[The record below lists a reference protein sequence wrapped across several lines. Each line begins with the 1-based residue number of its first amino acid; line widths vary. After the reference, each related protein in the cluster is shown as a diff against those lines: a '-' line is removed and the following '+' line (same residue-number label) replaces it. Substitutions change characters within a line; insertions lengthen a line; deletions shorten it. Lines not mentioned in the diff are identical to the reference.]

1 MKTTITT
8 IIVRSY
14 SYERYL
20 GGRLHTITTCELL
33 LVITFRLKLKLC
45 TPYTLY
51 LGWKQVNL
59 FLKKK
64 LEM

>member
-8 IIVRSY
+8 IFVRSY

-51 LGWKQVNL
+51 LGWK
-59 FLKKK
+59 
-64 LEM
+64 

>member
-8 IIVRSY
+8 IFVRSY

-20 GGRLHTITTCELL
+20 GGRLNTITTRTL

-59 FLKKK
+59 FFLKK

>member
-8 IIVRSY
+8 IFVRSY

-20 GGRLHTITTCELL
+20 GGRLNTITTRTL

-51 LGWKQVNL
+51 LGWK
-59 FLKKK
+59 
-64 LEM
+64 